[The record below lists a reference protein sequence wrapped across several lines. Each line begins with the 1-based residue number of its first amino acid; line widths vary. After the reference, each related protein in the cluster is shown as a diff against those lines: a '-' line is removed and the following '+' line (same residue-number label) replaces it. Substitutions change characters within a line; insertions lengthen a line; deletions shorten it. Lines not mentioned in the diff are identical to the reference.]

1 LSVEHATAGLS
12 DHAVRVDTP
21 GQSVVFEL
29 ADGWRRVSKEAH
41 IPLTVKWQ
49 EHSIEFEIKTTWVKS
64 FDRSRWRP
72 STQLQNAG
80 YTRHVIFIPMRFAAL
95 SLRRSHPHVRVERG
109 SQEMEQARNRA

>member
-1 LSVEHATAGLS
+1 MPWQYRRLSVEHATAGLS

-49 EHSIEFEIKTTWVKS
+49 EHSIEFEIRTAFQDGTTLRFHLPRDVKGT
-64 FDRSRWRP
+64 FD
-72 STQLQNAG
+72 LAN
-80 YTRHVIFIPMRFAAL
+80 TRLKMAK
-95 SLRRSHPHVRVERG
+95 
-109 SQEMEQARNRA
+109 